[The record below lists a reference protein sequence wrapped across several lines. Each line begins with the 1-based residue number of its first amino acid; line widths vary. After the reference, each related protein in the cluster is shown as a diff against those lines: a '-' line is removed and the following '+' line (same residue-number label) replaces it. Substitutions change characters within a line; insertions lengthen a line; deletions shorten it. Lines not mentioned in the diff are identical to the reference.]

1 MFKYLDREKIFH
13 FFEEEE
19 MVSEMLGLI
28 LATNIRELKN
38 LKSIYDSGDYERL
51 RKTCHKSK
59 PTMLY
64 LGSTYLRDELEQVE
78 RNIPEKFEDL
88 YPPFLDKIA
97 ELEAEI
103 GDFLREISN
112 E

>member
-38 LKSIYDSGDYERL
+38 LKSIYDLGDYERL

-88 YPPFLDKIA
+88 YPPFLDKIT